1 MNDILCQ
8 KCNAKQSKINLE
20 FSTFYKCQI
29 CENTCC
35 INCMYLCC
43 SICNKEFICFWC
55 GTDFKHSNNISI
67 TEKINLKCK
76 KCMYAPEDYE
86 YDKNKIIK
94 LSENNIKSKN
104 DKNIYNKL
112 WNIDTWD
119 VCFASSYGFPNN
131 KTGFRG
137 QYYLPKLMP
146 FVDYLTNIGNIDQMK
161 IRYKK
166 ISDTDCVTLEKLFD
180 CTKPEDCICEYQKR
194 CNKCN
199 YLDTEEYKCK
209 FNNKNIIK
217 NFTNN
222 NHNNF
227 KFGLFNF
234 KFNCIDDV
242 YNFRSHKLHMF
253 HEANKIENIISMLN
267 LLEEHF
273 LQEYP
278 FFTFYLPE
286 NIKEFEDFIV
296 IADDGNYCEIIARSK
311 DYFYHFQK
319 FI

>member
-1 MNDILCQ
+1 MKLHYQ
-8 KCNAKQSKINLE
+8 VYTL
-20 FSTFYKCQI
+20 
-29 CENTCC
+29 
-35 INCMYLCC
+35 
-43 SICNKEFICFWC
+43 
-55 GTDFKHSNNISI
+55 
-67 TEKINLKCK
+67 
-76 KCMYAPEDYE
+76 EDYE
-86 YDKNKIIK
+86 EDKNKIIK
-94 LSENNIKSKN
+94 LAENNIKSKN
-104 DKNIYNKL
+104 GKNIYNKL

-131 KTGFRG
+131 KMGFCG
-137 QYYLPKLMP
+137 QYYLPKLSP

-180 CTKPEDCICEYQKR
+180 YTKPKKCNCMYQKR
-194 CNKCN
+194 CELCN
-199 YLDTEEYKCK
+199 YVENEEYKNK
-209 FNNKNIIK
+209 FNKKNIIK

-227 KFGLFNF
+227 KFGNFGFNF
-234 KFNCIDDV
+234 KFICIDDV
-242 YNFRSHKLHMF
+242 YNFRTHKLHMCMF

-278 FFTFYLPE
+278 FFTLYLPE

-296 IADDGNYCEIIARSK
+296 IMDDGNYCEIIARSK

>member
-1 MNDILCQ
+1 MKLHYQ
-8 KCNAKQSKINLE
+8 VY
-20 FSTFYKCQI
+20 T
-29 CENTCC
+29 
-35 INCMYLCC
+35 
-43 SICNKEFICFWC
+43 
-55 GTDFKHSNNISI
+55 
-67 TEKINLKCK
+67 
-76 KCMYAPEDYE
+76 PEDYE
-86 YDKNKIIK
+86 EDKNKIIK
-94 LSENNIKSKN
+94 LAENNIKS
-104 DKNIYNKL
+104 KNIYNKL

-119 VCFASSYGFPNN
+119 VCFSSSYRFPNN
-131 KTGFRG
+131 KMGFCG
-137 QYYLPKLMP
+137 QYYLPKLSP

-166 ISDTDCVTLEKLFD
+166 ISDTDCVTLDKLFEY
-180 CTKPEDCICEYQKR
+180 TKPKKCICETETSFVDQIIEHFSNHRSINSEYRKR
-194 CNKCN
+194 CNLCFYVEKKEC
-199 YLDTEEYKCK
+199 KKK
-209 FNNKNIIK
+209 FNKKNIIK

-227 KFGLFNF
+227 IFGKNGFNF

-242 YNFRSHKLHMF
+242 YNFRSQKLHMF
-253 HEANKIENIISMLN
+253 HEANEIENIITMLN

-273 LQEYP
+273 LNEYP

-296 IADDGNYCEIIARSK
+296 IMDDGDYCEIIARSK